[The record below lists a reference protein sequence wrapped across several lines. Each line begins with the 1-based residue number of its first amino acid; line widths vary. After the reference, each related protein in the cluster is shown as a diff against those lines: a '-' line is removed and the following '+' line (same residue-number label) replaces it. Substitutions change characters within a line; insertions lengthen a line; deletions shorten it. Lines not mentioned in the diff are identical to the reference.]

1 MTPVYKLSASSI
13 KGRTNY
19 GSMLAGNSVFVPD
32 LGDFE
37 SIATVSVGSGGA
49 ANVEFTS
56 IPATFTHLQIRAIL
70 KTTTSAAKDYEVIY
84 MRLNG
89 DTGSNY
95 ALHQITGNGTTAAAG
110 NGVNQTLMYAVYGSK
125 SGLADAFGG
134 GIVDILDY
142 KDTNKYKT
150 LRNLTGI
157 DMNGMG
163 ELGLISGLW
172 RNTNAITSILFY
184 PPANNIAQYSHFALY
199 GIRSA

>member
-1 MTPVYKLSASSI
+1 MSLLGIIASS
-13 KGRTNY
+13 KLGVDN
-19 GSMLAGNSVFVPD
+19 
-32 LGDFE
+32 GDFE

-49 ANVEFTS
+49 ANVEFIS
-56 IPATFTHLQIRAIL
+56 IPATFTHLQVRAIL
-70 KTTTSAAKDYEVIY
+70 KTTTSAVKDYEVIY

-95 ALHQITGNGTTAAAG
+95 ALHQITGNGSTAAAG
-110 NGVNQTLMYAVYGSK
+110 SGVNQTFMYAVYGSK

-142 KDTNKYKT
+142 KDTNKNKT

-172 RNTNAITSILFY
+172 INTNAITSILFY